1 MQRERD
7 CFHFVFLINLFIFL
21 DFSGQ
26 ALLALHAL
34 TILIKNKI
42 VSLKVCPANI
52 CFCHFVPCDNS
63 NVNVLTGKQ
72 FYIDVTTLC

>member
-1 MQRERD
+1 MGPNIVLRCKERD
-7 CFHFVFLINLFIFL
+7 CFHFVFLIIFL
-21 DFSGQ
+21 DFSAQ

-52 CFCHFVPCDNS
+52 SFCHFIPRDNS
-63 NVNVLTGKQ
+63 NVNVLTGKG
-72 FYIDVTTLC
+72 F